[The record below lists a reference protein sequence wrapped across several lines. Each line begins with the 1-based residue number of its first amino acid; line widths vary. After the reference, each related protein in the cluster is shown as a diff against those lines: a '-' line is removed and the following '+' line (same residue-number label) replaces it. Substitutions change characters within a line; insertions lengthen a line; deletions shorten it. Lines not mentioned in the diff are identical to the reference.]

1 VRSNGGQGRGGRQ
14 RPEQERV
21 ADGVGEDAADG
32 FIWGK
37 MEKKRKKKIEIEKF
51 TKKSP
56 ILSYVSSFDRF
67 SVPHQS

>member
-1 VRSNGGQGRGGRQ
+1 MA
-14 RPEQERV
+14 
-21 ADGVGEDAADG
+21 ADGVGEDAVDG

-37 MEKKRKKKIEIEKF
+37 MEKKRKKKIEIGKF